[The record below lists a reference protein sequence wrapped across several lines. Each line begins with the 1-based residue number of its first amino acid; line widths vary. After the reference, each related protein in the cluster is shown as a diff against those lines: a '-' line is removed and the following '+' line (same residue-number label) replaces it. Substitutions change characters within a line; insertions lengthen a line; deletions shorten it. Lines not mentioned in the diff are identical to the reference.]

1 LTPYSPGL
9 PGLLSLDLHT
19 SAMSE
24 PAIKPP
30 VPSSTPPPPAHGIR
44 PDKETFL
51 AEENPFE
58 AMMERFDHAAHLLN
72 LDPGLYKVLRNPEKQ
87 IIVSIPVLRDSGEVE
102 VYTGYRVL
110 YNTSRGPAKGGIRFD
125 LNVTLEEVKALAAW
139 MTWKCALVNIPFGGS
154 KGGVVCDPTTMSMGE
169 LERVTRRY
177 TSSIIETLGPDSD
190 VPAPDVNTNE
200 RVMAWI
206 MDTYSM
212 HHRHTVTSVVT
223 GKPVEMGGSLGRREA
238 TGRGCMI
245 VTRET
250 LAKLGMSL
258 KGARVAVQGFGN
270 VGSVAAELMA
280 REGGIIVAVSDKSG
294 GVYNR
299 QGLDIPDVLQ
309 WVREKRQIAGYP
321 KGEQISKE
329 AVLTVDCDVVV
340 PAATE
345 NVITRKNAPQIKAKI
360 ICEGANGPTTAA
372 ADEILEKKGIFVI
385 PDILANAGG
394 VTVSYFEWVQDRGG
408 YFWDEDTVNRRLESI
423 MTRSF
428 HEVMGLV
435 EKHKASTRIACYML
449 AVDRVAKMHRL
460 RGMYA

>member
-1 LTPYSPGL
+1 MTDAATKTDAPTARQ
-9 PGLLSLDLHT
+9 SL
-19 SAMSE
+19 
-24 PAIKPP
+24 
-30 VPSSTPPPPAHGIR
+30 VIR
-44 PDKETFL
+44 DKDTFL

-58 AMMERFDHAAHLLN
+58 AMMERFDHAAKLLS

-87 IIVSIPVLRDSGEVE
+87 IIVSVPVLRDNGETE

-125 LNVTLEEVKALAAW
+125 MKVTLDEVKALAAW
-139 MTWKCALVNIPFGGS
+139 MTWKCALVNIPFGGA
-154 KGGVVCDPTTMSMGE
+154 KGGVVCDPSTMSMGE

-177 TSSIIETLGPDSD
+177 TASIIDTLGPDSD

-212 HHRHTVTSVVT
+212 HKRHTVTAVVT

-238 TGRGCMI
+238 TGRGCLF
-245 VTRET
+245 VTREA
-250 LAKLGMSL
+250 LGKLGMSL

-270 VGSVAAELMA
+270 VGSVTADLMSK
-280 REGGIIVAVSDKSG
+280 EGAIIVAVGDKSG
-294 GVYNR
+294 GLANPK
-299 QGLDIPDVLQ
+299 GLEVADLIK
-309 WVREKRQIAGYP
+309 WVRERRQLAGYP
-321 KGEQISKE
+321 KADPISNDD
-329 AVLTVDCDVVV
+329 LLLSDCDVLV
-340 PAATE
+340 PAALE
-345 NVITRKNAPQIKAKI
+345 NVITRKNAPHIKAKI

-372 ADEILEKKGIFVI
+372 ADKVLEDKGIFVI

-408 YFWDEDTVNRRLESI
+408 YFWDEETVNTRLEKI
-423 MTRSF
+423 MVRSF
-428 HEVMGLV
+428 SDVYSLATR
-435 EKHKASTRIACYML
+435 HKVNTRVAAYML
-449 AVDRVAKMHRL
+449 AVDRVAAMHRL